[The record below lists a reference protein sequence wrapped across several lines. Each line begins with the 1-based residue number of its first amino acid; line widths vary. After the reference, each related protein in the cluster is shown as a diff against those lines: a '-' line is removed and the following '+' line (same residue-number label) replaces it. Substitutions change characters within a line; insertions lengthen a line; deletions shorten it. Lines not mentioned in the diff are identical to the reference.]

1 MKSVGHKSGGEELDR
16 HAAERIKFA
25 HTTHGPEAARANHH
39 NVTNMKLMRIAK
51 GLALVLVLGVAGCG
65 LAKNTKVA
73 EAEVDRFHQR
83 WNAGEFQAVY
93 DEAHMEFRKAQPA
106 EAMINTMQAVKKNYG
121 NLKSSTR
128 RSWGFNSNGGVTD
141 VRLSYDSAFDH
152 GAAVEAFLFR
162 MTGDRALLVGYDIMT
177 PETAAKQEAEKK
189 EAGDAKRK
197 AEADKRQAERDA
209 RKAEKK
215 K

>member
-1 MKSVGHKSGGEELDR
+1 MK
-16 HAAERIKFA
+16 I
-25 HTTHGPEAARANHH
+25 T
-39 NVTNMKLMRIAK
+39 RIAK
-51 GLALVLVLGVAGCG
+51 GLALALMLGLAGCG

-93 DEAHMEFRKAQPA
+93 DEAHMNFRNAQPA

-121 NLKSSTR
+121 NLKSSTK
-128 RSWGFNSNGGVTD
+128 RSWGFNSNAGMTD
-141 VRLSYDSAFDH
+141 VRLSYDSTFDH
-152 GAAVEAFLFR
+152 GNAVEAFLFR
-162 MTGDRALLVGYDIMT
+162 MTGEKALLVSYDIMT

-189 EAGDAKRK
+189 VATDAKRK
-197 AEADKRQAERDA
+197 TEADKRQAERDA

>member
-1 MKSVGHKSGGEELDR
+1 MK
-16 HAAERIKFA
+16 
-25 HTTHGPEAARANHH
+25 
-39 NVTNMKLMRIAK
+39 MAK
-51 GLALVLVLGVAGCG
+51 GLALTLVLGLAGCG

-93 DEAHMEFRKAQPA
+93 DEAHMNFRSAQPA

-121 NLKSSTR
+121 NLKSSTK
-128 RSWGFNSNGGVTD
+128 RSWGFNSNAGMTD
-141 VRLSYDSAFDH
+141 VRLSYDSTFDH
-152 GAAVEAFLFR
+152 GNAVEAFLFR
-162 MTGDRALLVGYDIMT
+162 MTGEKALLVSYDIMT

-189 EAGDAKRK
+189 AATDAKRK
-197 AEADKRQAERDA
+197 TEADKRKAEREA